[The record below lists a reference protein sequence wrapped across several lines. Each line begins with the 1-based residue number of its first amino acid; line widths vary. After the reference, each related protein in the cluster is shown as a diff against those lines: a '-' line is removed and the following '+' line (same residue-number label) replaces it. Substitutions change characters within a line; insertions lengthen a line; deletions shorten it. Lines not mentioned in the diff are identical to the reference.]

1 MSIACDIRLSGSS
14 AARPRPAAS
23 PSTGRQCVIIEFP
36 APVAAPRSAPAA
48 VAAHSAPVPHPRR
61 TDRHS
66 VRLTRRGR
74 RLAAS
79 AIGALVVGSL
89 GVGAHALASGADAA
103 PGMAPAS
110 STAVVV
116 RSGDTLWSIAH
127 SVAPESDPRAVVA
140 ALRAR
145 NHLSSAS
152 LRPGQR
158 LAVPRDVS

>member
-1 MSIACDIRLSGSS
+1 VSIACDIRLSGSS
-14 AARPRPAAS
+14 AAGPRPAAS
-23 PSTGRQCVIIEFP
+23 PSTAGQCVIIEFP
-36 APVAAPRSAPAA
+36 VPAAAPRSAPAPQPPRA
-48 VAAHSAPVPHPRR
+48 DGHPH
-61 TDRHS
+61 RHP

-89 GVGAHALASGADAA
+89 GVGGHALATRTDAA
-103 PGMAPAS
+103 PGMTPAS

-116 RSGDTLWSIAH
+116 RAGDTLWSIAH
-127 SVAPESDPRAVVA
+127 TVAPDRDPRGVVA

-145 NHLSSAS
+145 NHLSSAA

-158 LAVPRDVS
+158 LAVPRDVP